1 MYMTETEQLI
11 EKIWKQLKLNIERK
25 ASVLKSL
32 YSEMEL
38 CATEQLLCQQNPKEE
53 TKHCLLETDGNYIYY
68 VPKAILKAYKERNL
82 EQLETE
88 LFHIFLHKLLGHC
101 EMRDD
106 LKNEELFDIC
116 ADMEVHELMQ
126 RLNAEEDT
134 YVQVEVELLGSKE
147 SSKENQKVLGNCRER
162 YIYYRKKIQSGQE
175 TIAKLKQRYQMQC
188 VDDHQR
194 WKKGYE
200 EKERNSFNNT
210 QKVKLGFEN
219 DMSEE
224 DSFQIESSC
233 KQKAQQGNQSGNQP
247 GSQQQSMN
255 LIQEDDSKFEKIL
268 KQLVQVEETN
278 KENDE
283 QFDKA
288 LYCFGFEQY
297 GDVAFI
303 EPCEDTEDKKKF
315 LISDVAMFI

>member
-1 MYMTETEQLI
+1 
-11 EKIWKQLKLNIERK
+11 
-25 ASVLKSL
+25 
-32 YSEMEL
+32 
-38 CATEQLLCQQNPKEE
+38 
-53 TKHCLLETDGNYIYY
+53 
-68 VPKAILKAYKERNL
+68 
-82 EQLETE
+82 
-88 LFHIFLHKLLGHC
+88 
-101 EMRDD
+101 
-106 LKNEELFDIC
+106 
-116 ADMEVHELMQ
+116 
-126 RLNAEEDT
+126 
-134 YVQVEVELLGSKE
+134 
-147 SSKENQKVLGNCRER
+147 
-162 YIYYRKKIQSGQE
+162 
-175 TIAKLKQRYQMQC
+175 MQC

-219 DMSEE
+219 NMAEE

-233 KQKAQQGNQSGNQP
+233 KQETQPGSQLGNQLTHQP
-247 GSQQQSMN
+247 GSQAGSQQQSMN

-303 EPCEDTEDKKKF
+303 EPCEDTEDKKKLDTLVIAIDTSGSCQGEVVDSF
-315 LISDVAMFI
+315 LKAMKALLYEIEAGYTIEHIVLLQCDAKIQEERSFISIQDFMSLKELTLKGFGWTDFRPVFERVNQLSKQEKIGALLYFSDGMGTFPQQETAYKTVFLLEDDMDSYTSIPNWIETYYLRRKKYVNSTAG